1 MSKVAL
7 DTSAVVIN
15 FITLDW
21 ESKHVTIGLF
31 NGKEIIGIN
40 LVSQLQVLFE
50 KYNLINKIICYVKDE
65 GTNLFTMTNVF
76 KQIVSYER
84 LGILVPCEG
93 VCFRHALSKT
103 CQYATS
109 DEKVSS
115 SLQLV
120 NIEFV

>member
-1 MSKVAL
+1 M
-7 DTSAVVIN
+7 
-15 FITLDW
+15 
-21 ESKHVTIGLF
+21 
-31 NGKEIIGIN
+31 
-40 LVSQLQVLFE
+40 
-50 KYNLINKIICYVKDE
+50 INKIIRCVKDE
-65 GTNLFTMTNVF
+65 GTDLSTMTNVL

-84 LGILVPCEG
+84 LGILAPCEG

-115 SLQLV
+115 SLQPV